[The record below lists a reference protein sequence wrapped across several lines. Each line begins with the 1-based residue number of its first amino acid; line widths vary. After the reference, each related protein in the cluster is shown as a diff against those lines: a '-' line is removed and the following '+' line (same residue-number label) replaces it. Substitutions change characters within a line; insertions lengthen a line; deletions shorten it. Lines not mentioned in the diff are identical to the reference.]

1 MDVTIKTSE
10 FKEIIHSYQSITKTM
25 VDSHCEIMWA
35 DNSGTDSGRHPTAN
49 YVAGLYDP
57 AKQAVQ
63 AQKRLMHKMLDLC
76 NKNSLAT
83 NYKSNLRY
91 FNSVYTFNA

>member
-1 MDVTIKTSE
+1 
-10 FKEIIHSYQSITKTM
+10 M

-49 YVAGLYDP
+49 YGAGLDDP

-63 AQKRLMHKMLDLC
+63 AQKLLMHKMLDLC
-76 NKNSLAT
+76 NNNSLAT

-91 FNSVYTFNA
+91 FNSGYTFNA